1 MGVARVS
8 ERALVFSSGLCGVG
22 EGGGGWGREKITR
35 MGLEQD
41 VGAGGR
47 LTMLLSL
54 RRRIHVI

>member
-1 MGVARVS
+1 
-8 ERALVFSSGLCGVG
+8 
-22 EGGGGWGREKITR
+22 
-35 MGLEQD
+35 LEQD